1 MNTVKIE
8 FASRSFVIEEAT
20 LVLYNIPAAGLASI
34 TGIDMPPGASVTD
47 TILRELEGLFPSQTV
62 KDGTTEVAIDR
73 PREICG
79 ILADSKVRRHD
90 GRVFLAPMEFKHE
103 ITPAELRSGLAVVD
117 MNAYKEL
124 VIEVRDT
131 AQQPL
136 ANAIISLIRYA
147 MEGSLDLHANE
158 DGEFTILLPPGKYGT
173 RAPGGLPLQFEVTEQ
188 DPDQR
193 RIEVGAAVIR

>member
-1 MNTVKIE
+1 M
-8 FASRSFVIEEAT
+8 
-20 LVLYNIPAAGLASI
+20 LYNIPAAGLASI
-34 TGIDMPPGASVTD
+34 TGIDMPPGASVSD
-47 TILRELEGLFPSQTV
+47 AVLRELEGLFPSQTV
-62 KDGTTEVAIDR
+62 RDGTTQVAIDR

-79 ILADSKVRRHD
+79 ILAESKVRRHD
-90 GRVFLAPMEFKHE
+90 GRVFSAPMEFKHE
-103 ITPAELRSGLAVVD
+103 ITPTELRSGLAVVD

-193 RIEVGAAVIR
+193 RIEVGAAVIRQSRNKPLS

>member
-8 FASRSFVIEEAT
+8 FVSRSFVIEEAT

-34 TGIDMPPGASVTD
+34 TGIDMPPGASVSD
-47 TILRELEGLFPSQTV
+47 TVLRELEGLFPSQTV
-62 KDGTTEVAIDR
+62 RDGTTQVAIDR

-79 ILADSKVRRHD
+79 ILAESKVRRHD
-90 GRVFLAPMEFKHE
+90 GRVFSAPMEFKHE

>member
-8 FASRSFVIEEAT
+8 FTSRSFVIEEAT

-34 TGIDMPPGASVTD
+34 TGTDLPPGASVPD
-47 TILRELEGLFPSQTV
+47 TVLRELEGLFPSQTV
-62 KDGTTEVAIDR
+62 RDGTTEVSIDR

-79 ILADSKVRRHD
+79 MLAESKVRRHD
-90 GRVFLAPMEFKHE
+90 GRVFVAPMEFKHE
-103 ITPAELRSGLAVVD
+103 ITPAELRSGLAVID

-124 VIEVRDT
+124 VIRLHDA
-131 AQQPL
+131 AQRPL
-136 ANAIISLIRYA
+136 ANPIISLIRYA
-147 MEGSLDLHANE
+147 IEGSLDLHANE

-173 RAPGGLPLQFEVTEQ
+173 RAPGGAPVQFEVTEQ

-193 RIEVGAAVIR
+193 TIEVEAPVIR